1 MAKKEKSRRRIKKDM
16 LAHLENAFDLT
27 QLDYAKRIK
36 PKKEFA
42 KISGL
47 VAAFVIYALGFAG
60 AYYGWK
66 YNDVPFDLFVKITW
80 VLMLPASVI
89 GIVAWM
95 LSFNRLENTVRHD
108 FFVRIKNIEAEHGM
122 IWRFRPLM
130 STFDPQNVAA
140 KKVKKAVD
148 KGKELS
154 FDDIKKM
161 PDTKVKQLLRN
172 LDVEELSVA
181 LKDAGQELVEKVI
194 PNLGKRAKKQY
205 DELQK
210 ELKKVKKS
218 DIHKYRKSVEDKLKE
233 LFGK

>member
-1 MAKKEKSRRRIKKDM
+1 MAKKEKSRRRIKKNM
-16 LAHLENAFDLT
+16 LAHLENVFDLT
-27 QLDYAKRIK
+27 RLDYAKRIK

-89 GIVAWM
+89 GIVVWM

-108 FFVRIKNIEAEHGM
+108 FFVIIKNIEAENGM

-130 STFDPQNVAA
+130 STFDPQNIAA
-140 KKVKKAVD
+140 KKVIAQSEAGDVN
-148 KGKELS
+148 E
-154 FDDIKKM
+154 I
-161 PDTKVKQLLRN
+161 
-172 LDVEELSVA
+172 DVEDYANAVHSLFLGLQGGGEEKLSIETA
-181 LKDAGQELVEKVI
+181 EEVEE
-194 PNLGKRAKKQY
+194 NLRS
-205 DELQK
+205 K
-210 ELKKVKKS
+210 E
-218 DIHKYRKSVEDKLKE
+218 KE
-233 LFGK
+233 P

>member
-108 FFVRIKNIEAEHGM
+108 FFVRIKNIEAENGM

-140 KKVKKAVD
+140 KKVIAQSEAGDVN
-148 KGKELS
+148 E
-154 FDDIKKM
+154 M
-161 PDTKVKQLLRN
+161 
-172 LDVEELSVA
+172 DVEDYANAVHSLFSGLQAGGEEKLSIETA
-181 LKDAGQELVEKVI
+181 EEVEE
-194 PNLGKRAKKQY
+194 NLRS
-205 DELQK
+205 K
-210 ELKKVKKS
+210 E
-218 DIHKYRKSVEDKLKE
+218 KE
-233 LFGK
+233 P